1 MRTAHPLIARLE
13 REIVLTPADRLS
25 VNEVPF
31 YLQDF
36 KAGEGPSWAGDQPR
50 RSFVI
55 LEGLLSTSKTMRDGE
70 VQITAFHIPGDMP
83 DLQSLHLEVLDCD
96 IGALSNCVL
105 AFMAHSDLRG
115 FCERHPRLAAALWRS
130 TLVDGAIYREWVV
143 NVARRQALGRLAHLF
158 CEMMARMEAA
168 GLAAEGTCA
177 LALTQAGLSEATGLS
192 HVHVNRTL
200 QDLRARGLV
209 SFGQG
214 QLTIHDWDALARLG
228 EFTPDYLHLRSAAP
242 AL

>member
-1 MRTAHPLIARLE
+1 MDIPHPLLAKLE
-13 REIVLTPADRLS
+13 REIVLSDADRRS

-31 YLQDF
+31 YVEDF
-36 KAGEGPSWAGDQPR
+36 KTGEGPSWAGDRPK

-55 LEGLLSTSKTMRDGE
+55 LEGLLSTSKTLRDGQ

-105 AFMAHSDLRG
+105 AFMAHHHLRS

-143 NVARRQALGRLAHLF
+143 NMAQRSALSRVAHVF
-158 CEMMARMEAA
+158 CEVVTRLDAV
-168 GLAAEGTCA
+168 GLVENGSCV
-177 LALTQAGLSEATGLS
+177 LGLTQQDLSEAMGLS
-192 HVHVNRTL
+192 TVDIDRTL
-200 QDLRARGLV
+200 QELRARGLI
-209 SFGQG
+209 SFEQG
-214 QLTIHDWDALARLG
+214 RLTVHDWDGLARVG
-228 EFTPDYLHLRSAAP
+228 DFRRDYLHMRELQAA
-242 AL
+242 